1 MDIGFTTISWWILW
15 LIVAG
20 VLAIVEVL
28 TFMVAGLCLAI
39 GALGAMI
46 AALCGATP
54 TIQVLVLA
62 ITALVSFAAINPLK
76 RHLKAKRHGHSEP
89 VSNMDALIGRE
100 VNVSDSDAG
109 RARVDGDNW
118 QVRATDGMPLMP
130 GQRVRIVGH
139 ESIVLIV
146 KPIEIKLS

>member
-1 MDIGFTTISWWILW
+1 MNIGFATISWWVLW

-20 VLAIVEVL
+20 VLAIVEIL

-39 GALGAMI
+39 GALGAMV
-46 AALCGATP
+46 AALCGASASV
-54 TIQVLVLA
+54 QVAVLA
-62 ITALVSFAAINPLK
+62 AVAVVAFVAVNPIK
-76 RHLKAKRHGHSEP
+76 RRMKARRHGVPEP
-89 VSNMDALIGRE
+89 ASNMDALVGRE
-100 VNVSDSDAG
+100 VYVSDSDAG

-139 ESIVLIV
+139 DSIILLV
-146 KPIEIKLS
+146 KPVTI